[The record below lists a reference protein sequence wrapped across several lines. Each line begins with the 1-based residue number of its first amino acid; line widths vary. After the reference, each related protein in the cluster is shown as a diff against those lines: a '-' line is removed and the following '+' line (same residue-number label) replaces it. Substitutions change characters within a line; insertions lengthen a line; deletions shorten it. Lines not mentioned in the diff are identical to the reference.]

1 MLAEK
6 PLETPQM
13 TEASHKLNFF
23 RQSGWM
29 MIATVVSG
37 VFMSA
42 VHVFSKILP
51 TAEYSAMGTLF
62 QLLNWMAI
70 PALGLQMVFAQQT
83 SAAVTDIERRQ
94 LVATIKAVMR
104 WTFYIWLAMV
114 IIATVGEKTFVAELK
129 LSNPAALWLTV
140 MVSLTMLWL
149 PIFQGLLQGRQNF
162 LWLGWVAIFNGVGR
176 IFIVGL
182 IVILLNGW
190 TAGVMT
196 GVLIGLLTALGFAA
210 WQNRDLFSEP
220 GAPFDSRG
228 WLWRV
233 VPLALGFGAGQFIFS
248 ADAIV
253 VQNYLGGEGAAA
265 PYMFGGTLARA
276 IVLFTGPLAAVM
288 FPKLVHSVARAEK
301 NELNLMGLT
310 LLGTA
315 VLSCLAAIGLTVT
328 APLII
333 KFASKPE
340 YVSIVPLIPLFAW
353 SMVPLALGIVLLN
366 NLMAHSRFKVVPAA
380 VLVAIG
386 YWVALQYF
394 HDSFKTVIETFGV
407 FSLLFLAVCA
417 LFTWGIKE

>member
-6 PLETPQM
+6 TAETPRM

-29 MIATVVSG
+29 MIATVAGGFFMWVVQCIVSK
-37 VFMSA
+37 V
-42 VHVFSKILP
+42 LP
-51 TAEYSAMGTLF
+51 TSEYSAVGTLF
-62 QLLNWMAI
+62 QLLNWMTI

-83 SAAVTDIERRQ
+83 SAAITETQRRQ
-94 LVATIKAVMR
+94 LVSTVKAVMR
-104 WTFYIWLAMV
+104 WTFCIWVLMAV
-114 IIATVGEKTFVAELK
+114 TAFVGQKIFVAELK

-140 MVSLTMLWL
+140 LVSLTMLWL

-176 IFIVGL
+176 VFIVGL
-182 IVILLNGW
+182 IVILLHGW

-210 WQNRDLFSEP
+210 WQNRDLWSES

-288 FPKLVHSVARAEK
+288 FPKLVHSAARAEK
-301 NELNLMGLT
+301 NELN
-310 LLGTA
+310 
-315 VLSCLAAIGLTVT
+315 
-328 APLII
+328 
-333 KFASKPE
+333 
-340 YVSIVPLIPLFAW
+340 
-353 SMVPLALGIVLLN
+353 
-366 NLMAHSRFKVVPAA
+366 
-380 VLVAIG
+380 
-386 YWVALQYF
+386 
-394 HDSFKTVIETFGV
+394 
-407 FSLLFLAVCA
+407 
-417 LFTWGIKE
+417 